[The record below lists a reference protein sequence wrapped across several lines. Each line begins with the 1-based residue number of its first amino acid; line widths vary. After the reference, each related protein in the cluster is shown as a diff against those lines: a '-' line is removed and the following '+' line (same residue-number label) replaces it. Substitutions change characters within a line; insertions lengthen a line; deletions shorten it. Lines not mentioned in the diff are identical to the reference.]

1 MRSNPFAAWLAF
13 ALWTFGGSAAAQ
25 SVPRPSPA
33 DARTAAWAGVLDVRL
48 PGDPPSR
55 TARVAV
61 HVPAGLDP
69 RERFHVVAF
78 FHGWGQCAAR
88 FVSDEPVD
96 GRHCARG
103 GEGEG
108 GATLHDRAGTRSIL
122 IAPQVHSGRDVGLL
136 RPDGFRTLL
145 ARLLRGEVGARLGG
159 PRTLD
164 DVEGVVLM
172 AHSRGALTV
181 DRVLAVGGVAD
192 KVSALVFFDGVMGS
206 HAPHVRWLEEAPERR
221 LGAVTG
227 EVTRAVRHGLAI
239 TRAWEARHPGEA
251 SFRVD
256 PFEDALRSHRVAVV
270 HSTSPHAVIHREYF
284 LPSLRALG
292 LPPRER

>member
-1 MRSNPFAAWLAF
+1 MRSRLHAAWLTF
-13 ALWTFGGSAAAQ
+13 ALCVYGGGAAAQ
-25 SVPRPSPA
+25 PLPQPSPT
-33 DARTAAWAGVLDVRL
+33 DARSAAWTGVLDVRL
-48 PGDPPSR
+48 PGDSPSR

-61 HVPAGLDP
+61 HVPEGLDP

-78 FHGWGQCAAR
+78 FHGWDQCAAR

-96 GRHCARG
+96 GRYCARG
-103 GEGEG
+103 GDGEG

-136 RPDGFRTLL
+136 RPNGFRVLL
-145 ARLLRGEVGARLGG
+145 TKLLRGEVGARLGG

-181 DRVLAVGGVAD
+181 DRVLAVGGVTD
-192 KVSALVFFDGVMGS
+192 KVNALVFFDGVMGS
-206 HAPHVRWLEEAPERR
+206 HAPHLRWLEGAPERR

-227 EVTRAVRHGLAI
+227 EVTRAVRHGRAI
-239 TRAWEARHPGEA
+239 TLAWEARHPGET

-256 PFEDALRSHRVAVV
+256 PFEDALRTHHVAVV

-292 LPPRER
+292 LPPR